1 MAPIDPAGFPP
12 NPVTRFAPSPTG
24 YLHLG
29 HAVNAAWTW
38 GTARKLGGK
47 VLLRIEDHDRGRCR
61 PEYEVAIL
69 EDLAWLGFAP
79 DDPGPP
85 RRQSEHDADYQ
96 AALETVRARA
106 HVYACRCSRA
116 EIARRMREDGLETWD
131 ELRYP
136 GICRQLGLPF
146 TPGHGIRVELPPDPV
161 EFEDLR
167 SGPQR
172 QTPAEQC
179 GDLLLRDAGGNWTYQ
194 FCVVVD
200 DLLQGVNLVVRGEDL
215 LPSTGR
221 QILLARM
228 LGRNEPPR
236 FLHHPLVRDGNGMKL
251 SKRDGAARVR
261 SLGRATIDER
271 LRAAT
276 DELRELRFRAL

>member
-1 MAPIDPAGFPP
+1 MAALPAPV
-12 NPVTRFAPSPTG
+12 VTRFAPSPTG

-61 PEYEVAIL
+61 PEYEAAIL

-79 DDPGPP
+79 DDAGPP
-85 RRQSEHDADYQ
+85 RRQSDHDADYQ
-96 AALETVRARA
+96 AALETLGSRA

-116 EIARRMREDGLETWD
+116 EIARRMREDGLESWD

-136 GICRQLGLPF
+136 GTCRHLGLPF
-146 TPGHGIRVELPPDPV
+146 TAGHGIRVELPPDTI

-167 SGPQR
+167 LGPQR
-172 QTPAEQC
+172 RTPAEQC
-179 GDLLLRDAGGNWTYQ
+179 GDLLLRDGTGNWTYQ
-194 FCVVVD
+194 LCVVVD
-200 DLLQGVNLVVRGEDL
+200 DMLQGVNLVVRGEDL

-228 LGRNEPPR
+228 LGRSEPPR
-236 FLHHPLVRDGNGMKL
+236 FLHHPLVRDAEGVKL
-251 SKRDGAARVR
+251 SKRDRSMRVR
-261 SLGRATIDER
+261 LLGEKAISYQLSAIR
-271 LRAAT
+271 
-276 DELRELRFRAL
+276 